1 MASFD
6 VKSLFTYIPAQ
17 FTINLISDQI
27 FVQNGKTF
35 CCLPKNPVK
44 KVIDLVMYRSR
55 AGTMFQ
61 FNYQEYERID
71 EFSIDSPIAPY
82 MADLCMSW
90 VLNEAFINA
99 NIH

>member
-44 KVIDLVMYRSR
+44 KIIDLVMYTG
-55 AGTMFQ
+55 AGL
-61 FNYQEYERID
+61 EPC
-71 EFSIDSPIAPY
+71 FSPTTKNTNES
-82 MADLCMSW
+82 MDL
-90 VLNEAFINA
+90 A
-99 NIH
+99 